1 MGKGFQDGLL
11 GKEEPLAVP
20 ADVSDLFHGSP
31 EAAPARLSVNVGL
44 IDLIYSLGTPRSSFI
59 EERVS
64 LFCRAPN
71 SDLEQVGRT

>member
-1 MGKGFQDGLL
+1 M
-11 GKEEPLAVP
+11 P

-44 IDLIYSLGTPRSSFI
+44 IDLIYSLVTPRSSFI

-64 LFCRAPN
+64 VFCRALN
-71 SDLEQVGRT
+71 SDLEQVRKT